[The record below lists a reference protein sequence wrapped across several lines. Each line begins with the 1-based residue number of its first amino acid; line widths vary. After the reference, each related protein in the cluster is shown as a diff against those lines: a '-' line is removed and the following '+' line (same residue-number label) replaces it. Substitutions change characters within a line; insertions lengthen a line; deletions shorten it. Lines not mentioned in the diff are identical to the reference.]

1 MLVIREGAKFAAAVA
16 GRRRRVDCTVT
27 FASGIVAAL
36 AMGVEAA
43 AVKADADTDEEVEA
57 DVDLAAIAVLKAR
70 QPNRH
75 SIQPSQVKSFFWNH
89 LRGISRTILLMRIVL
104 IRTVPGSRAFG
115 PCALC

>member
-1 MLVIREGAKFAAAVA
+1 
-16 GRRRRVDCTVT
+16 
-27 FASGIVAAL
+27 
-36 AMGVEAA
+36 MGVEAA

-89 LRGISRTILLMRIVL
+89 LANNTADAHCVDQNCARFPCFWTVRVVLNISD
-104 IRTVPGSRAFG
+104 AA
-115 PCALC
+115 CALY

>member
-1 MLVIREGAKFAAAVA
+1 
-16 GRRRRVDCTVT
+16 
-27 FASGIVAAL
+27 
-36 AMGVEAA
+36 MGVEAA

-70 QPNRH
+70 LPNRH